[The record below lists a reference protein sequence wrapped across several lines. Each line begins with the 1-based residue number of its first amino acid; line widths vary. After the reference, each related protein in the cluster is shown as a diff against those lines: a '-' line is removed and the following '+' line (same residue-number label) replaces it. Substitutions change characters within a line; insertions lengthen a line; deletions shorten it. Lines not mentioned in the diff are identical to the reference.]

1 MRTLF
6 ADSGYYIALLNPRDQ
21 WHGKAKTVT
30 AQLGNVRV
38 VTSQMV
44 FVEFLNFMGGRG
56 QQLRESAWSA
66 LRDFAENPD
75 VEIVPQS
82 SAQFD
87 SAVDLYN
94 SRPDQRWS
102 LTDCASFLLKESQNI
117 QEALAYDRDFEQAGF
132 VALLR

>member
-6 ADSGYYIALLNPRDQ
+6 ADSGYYIALLNPRNQ
-21 WHGKAKTVT
+21 WHEKAKTVT

-102 LTDCASFLLKESQNI
+102 LTDCASFLLMESQNI

>member
-21 WHGKAKTVT
+21 WHEKAKTVT

-82 SAQFD
+82 SAPFD

-102 LTDCASFLLKESQNI
+102 LTDCASFLLMDSQNI

>member
-21 WHGKAKTVT
+21 WHEKAKTVT

-102 LTDCASFLLKESQNI
+102 LTDCASFLLMESQNI

>member
-21 WHGKAKTVT
+21 WHEKAKTVT

-87 SAVDLYN
+87 SAIDLYN

-102 LTDCASFLLKESQNI
+102 LTDCASFLLMESQNI

>member
-6 ADSGYYIALLNPRDQ
+6 ADSGYYIAILNPRDQ

-30 AQLGNVRV
+30 AQLVNVRV